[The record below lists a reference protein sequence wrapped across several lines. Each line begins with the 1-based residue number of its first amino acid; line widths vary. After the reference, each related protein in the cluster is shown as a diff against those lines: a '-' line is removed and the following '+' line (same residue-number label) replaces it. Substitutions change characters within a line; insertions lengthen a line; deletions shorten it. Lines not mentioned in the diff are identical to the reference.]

1 MNVRTVF
8 LSILLLMG
16 SSCSQSKK
24 STLDKV
30 ELELNAFISLVEYD
44 FQTLEEEIKELG
56 EFVINLH
63 ENEEVV
69 LSKVNTNKYEF
80 IGGFSN
86 VSPNEDT
93 DLSTIYISEKAK
105 DREEAMKLLY
115 LTNPL
120 DSAFKTIIEK
130 YPVVS
135 QVYFNSD
142 LQINRLYPPYDAFS
156 MLEPDLDLTSFN
168 FYYLADEPHNPNK
181 GVVWVD
187 EIYVDPVGKGW
198 MISLLNPIY
207 VGEDLKM
214 VLAFDITLNDIIE
227 SYLDKFDRNFVII
240 DSTGKLVAG
249 KSKGI
254 EALSL
259 PPLKNH
265 TYTQTITSDSFR
277 IDDFNLFRSKSREVR
292 KLASQVILA
301 NEVEYTL
308 NDSGL
313 EINISVAKMATLDWY
328 VLDLIFK

>member
-1 MNVRTVF
+1 MDVRTVF
-8 LSILLLMG
+8 FSILLLMG
-16 SSCSQSKK
+16 SSCSHSEK
-24 STLDKV
+24 SNLDKV
-30 ELELNAFISLVEYD
+30 ELELNAFISLIEYD
-44 FQTLEEEIKELG
+44 FQTLEEEIEELG
-56 EFVINLH
+56 EFVMNLY
-63 ENEEVV
+63 ENEEVI
-69 LSKVNTNKYEF
+69 LSKVNKNKYKF

-86 VSPNEDT
+86 VSPNEDSN
-93 DLSTIYISEKAK
+93 LSTIYISEKAM

-120 DSAFKTIIEK
+120 DSAFKAIIEK

-168 FYYLADEPHNPNK
+168 FYYLADEHYNPNK
-181 GVVWVD
+181 EIVWID
-187 EIYVDPVGKGW
+187 EIYADPVGKGW
-198 MISLLNPIY
+198 MISLLNPVY

-249 KSKGI
+249 NSKGI

-265 TYTQTITSDSFR
+265 TYTQTITSDSFK
-277 IDDFNLFRSKSREVR
+277 IDDFNLFRSKSKEVR

-301 NEVEYTL
+301 NEVEHTL

-313 EINISVAKMATLDWY
+313 EINISVAKMATLNWY
-328 VLDLIFK
+328 VLDLTFK